1 MKRMENNDEL
11 MLIYTFNSSNAVTPE
26 CQRDLYEASL
36 LGIKNVRLFQSFT
49 DEDREVDYLR
59 SQKVCDKL
67 VKPCQIL
74 GYDLIEI
81 NGSIKGKGFSPQIV
95 SYDRDSRLIKPTRWF
110 NLQNFIDNNSSTL
123 ESRERVGK
131 RLIKRKNNAVNRET
145 VL

>member
-1 MKRMENNDEL
+1 MKRMEKNDEL
-11 MLIYTFNSSNAVTPE
+11 MLIYTFNSSNAVIPE

-36 LGIKNVRLFQSFT
+36 LGIKNVRLLQSFT

-67 VKPCQIL
+67 VKTCQIL

-110 NLQNFIDNNSSTL
+110 NLKNFIDNNFSAL
-123 ESRERVGK
+123 ENRESVGK
-131 RLIKRKNNAVNRET
+131 RLIKRNESVNNKI
-145 VL
+145 

>member
-1 MKRMENNDEL
+1 MKRMEKNDEL
-11 MLIYTFNSSNAVTPE
+11 MLIYTFNSSNAVIPE

-49 DEDREVDYLR
+49 DEDREVDFLR

-67 VKPCQIL
+67 VKTCQIL

-81 NGSIKGKGFSPQIV
+81 NGSIKGKGFSSQIV

-110 NLQNFIDNNSSTL
+110 NLKNFIDNNFSAL
-123 ESRERVGK
+123 ENRESVGK
-131 RLIKRKNNAVNRET
+131 RLIKRNESVNNKI
-145 VL
+145 

>member
-11 MLIYTFNSSNAVTPE
+11 MLIYTFNSSNAVIPE

-49 DEDREVDYLR
+49 DEDREVDFLR

-67 VKPCQIL
+67 VKTCQIL

-81 NGSIKGKGFSPQIV
+81 NGSIKGKGFSSQIV

-110 NLQNFIDNNSSTL
+110 NLKNFIDNNFSAL
-123 ESRERVGK
+123 ENRESVGK
-131 RLIKRKNNAVNRET
+131 RLIKRNESVNNKI
-145 VL
+145 

>member
-1 MKRMENNDEL
+1 MEKNDEL
-11 MLIYTFNSSNAVTPE
+11 MLIYTFNSSNAVIPE

-49 DEDREVDYLR
+49 DEDREVDFLR

-67 VKPCQIL
+67 VKTCQIL

-81 NGSIKGKGFSPQIV
+81 NGSIKGKGFSSQIV

-110 NLQNFIDNNSSTL
+110 NLKNFIDNNFSAL
-123 ESRERVGK
+123 ENRESVGK
-131 RLIKRKNNAVNRET
+131 RLIKRNESVNNKI
-145 VL
+145 

>member
-1 MKRMENNDEL
+1 MKRMERNDEL
-11 MLIYTFNSSNAVTPE
+11 MLIYTFNSSNAVIPE

-49 DEDREVDYLR
+49 DEDREVDFLR

-67 VKPCQIL
+67 VKTCQIL

-81 NGSIKGKGFSPQIV
+81 NGSIKGKGFSSQIV

-110 NLQNFIDNNSSTL
+110 NLKNFIDNNFSAL
-123 ESRERVGK
+123 ENRESVGK
-131 RLIKRKNNAVNRET
+131 RLIKRNESVNNKI
-145 VL
+145 

>member
-11 MLIYTFNSSNAVTPE
+11 MLIYTFNSSNAVIPE

-49 DEDREVDYLR
+49 DEDREVDFLR

-67 VKPCQIL
+67 VKTCQIL

-110 NLQNFIDNNSSTL
+110 NLKNFIDNNFSAL
-123 ESRERVGK
+123 ENRESVGK
-131 RLIKRKNNAVNRET
+131 RLIKRNESVNNKI
-145 VL
+145 

>member
-1 MKRMENNDEL
+1 MKRMEKNDEL
-11 MLIYTFNSSNAVTPE
+11 MLIYTFNSSNAVIPE

-49 DEDREVDYLR
+49 DEDREVDFLR

-67 VKPCQIL
+67 VKTCQIL

-81 NGSIKGKGFSPQIV
+81 NGSIKGKGFSSQIV

-110 NLQNFIDNNSSTL
+110 NLKKFIDNNFSAL
-123 ESRERVGK
+123 ENRESVGK
-131 RLIKRKNNAVNRET
+131 RLIKRNESVNNKI
-145 VL
+145 

>member
-1 MKRMENNDEL
+1 M
-11 MLIYTFNSSNAVTPE
+11 
-26 CQRDLYEASL
+26 

-67 VKPCQIL
+67 VKTCQIL
-74 GYDLIEI
+74 GYELIEI

-95 SYDRDSRLIKPTRWF
+95 FYDRDSRLIKPTKWF
-110 NLQNFIDNNSSTL
+110 NLKDFIDNNFSAL
-123 ESRERVGK
+123 ENRERVGK